1 MKPHDKGLSR
11 AVALQY
17 GEFKVPKVVA
27 KGEGEMARAIIEAA
41 ISQGTVISE
50 NPALAALLTEVEL
63 NTEIHEE
70 LYVAVAVVLS
80 WVYWMRGDSPEQHR
94 NL

>member
-1 MKPHDKGLSR
+1 MKSRDKGLSR

-17 GEFKVPKVVA
+17 GELSVPKVVA
-27 KGEGEMARAIIEAA
+27 KGNGEMAQAIIDAA
-41 ISQGTVISE
+41 ISHGTVITE

-63 NTEIHEE
+63 NTEIPEE

-80 WVYWMRGDSPEQHR
+80 WVYWMRGDTPEQHR
-94 NL
+94 G

>member
-1 MKPHDKGLSR
+1 VKPYDKGLSR

-27 KGEGEMARAIIEAA
+27 KGDGEMAQAIIEAA
-41 ISQGTVISE
+41 ISQGTVITE

-63 NTEIHEE
+63 NTEIPEE

-80 WVYWMRGDSPEQHR
+80 WVYWMWGDTPDQHKS
-94 NL
+94 

>member
-1 MKPHDKGLSR
+1 VKPHGRRLSR

-27 KGEGEMARAIIEAA
+27 KGEGEVARAIIEAA
-41 ISQGTVISE
+41 ISQGTVITE

-63 NTEIHEE
+63 NTEIPEE
-70 LYVAVAVVLS
+70 LYVAVAIVLS
-80 WVYWMRGDSPEQHR
+80 WVYWMRGDSP
-94 NL
+94 

>member
-1 MKPHDKGLSR
+1 MKPYYNGLSR

-27 KGEGEMARAIIEAA
+27 KGDGEMAQAIIEAA
-41 ISQGTVISE
+41 ISQGTVITE
-50 NPALAALLTEVEL
+50 NPALASLLTEVEL
-63 NTEIHEE
+63 NTEIPEE

-80 WVYWMRGDSPEQHR
+80 WVYWMRGDTPDQHKS
-94 NL
+94 

>member
-1 MKPHDKGLSR
+1 MKRHDKDLSR

-17 GEFKVPKVVA
+17 GEFKVPRVVA
-27 KGEGEMARAIIEAA
+27 KGEGEVARAIIEAA
-41 ISQGTVISE
+41 ISQGTVITE

-63 NTEIHEE
+63 NTEIPEE

-80 WVYWMRGDSPEQHR
+80 WVYWMRGDVPERHR
-94 NL
+94 DL

>member
-1 MKPHDKGLSR
+1 VKPYDKGLSR

-17 GEFKVPKVVA
+17 GEYKVPKVVA
-27 KGEGEMARAIIEAA
+27 KGDGEMAQAIIEAA
-41 ISQGTVISE
+41 ISQGTVITE

-63 NTEIHEE
+63 NTEIPEE

-80 WVYWMRGDSPEQHR
+80 WVYWMRGDTPDQHKS
-94 NL
+94 

>member
-27 KGEGEMARAIIEAA
+27 KGEGEVARAIIETA
-41 ISQGTVISE
+41 ISQGTVITE
-50 NPALAALLTEVEL
+50 NPALAALLT
-63 NTEIHEE
+63 EE

-80 WVYWMRGDSPEQHR
+80 WVYWMRGDSPEQHQD
-94 NL
+94 L